1 MMYQVIKRF
10 VDICDS
16 GHVYHVG
23 DEYPHHMRSVSMTRI
38 NELAS
43 DKNALGEPLILEIIT
58 EAERKKREKQL
69 KKADEE

>member
-10 VDICDS
+10 VDICDN

-43 DKNALGEPLILEIIT
+43 GRNAHGVPLIREVIT
-58 EAERKKREKQL
+58 EAEKKKREKA
-69 KKADEE
+69 KTTDEE

>member
-10 VDICDS
+10 VDVCDN

-58 EAERKKREKQL
+58 EAERKKRKKL

>member
-10 VDICDS
+10 VDVCDS

-23 DEYPHHMRSVSMTRI
+23 DEYPHHMNSVSMTRI

-43 DKNALGEPLILEIIT
+43 DKNALAEPLILEIIT
-58 EAERKKREKQL
+58 EAERKKREKL

>member
-10 VDICDS
+10 ADICDN
-16 GHVYHVG
+16 GYVYHVG
-23 DEYPHHMRSVSMTRI
+23 DEYPHHMRSVSMARI

-43 DKNALGEPLILEIIT
+43 DKNALGEPLILEVIT
-58 EAERKKREKQL
+58 EAERKKREKL

>member
-10 VDICDS
+10 VDVCDN

-23 DEYPHHMRSVSMTRI
+23 DEYPHHMNSVPMTRI

-58 EAERKKREKQL
+58 EAARKKREKL

>member
-10 VDICDS
+10 VDICDN

-23 DEYPHHMRSVSMTRI
+23 DEYPHHMNSVSMTRI

-43 DKNALGEPLILEIIT
+43 DKNALGEPLILEVIT
-58 EAERKKREKQL
+58 EAEREKREKL

>member
-1 MMYQVIKRF
+1 
-10 VDICDS
+10 
-16 GHVYHVG
+16 
-23 DEYPHHMRSVSMTRI
+23 MRSVSMTRI

-58 EAERKKREKQL
+58 EAERKKREKL

>member
-43 DKNALGEPLILEIIT
+43 DKNALGEPLILEVIT